1 MHTYRAKNNVVTSSS
16 RDDKATFYEGFAEQ
30 WDAHMDLD
38 ELGKRLRLV
47 FGGLLS
53 RDEVAGKRVLDAGG
67 GTGHFSRRLCE
78 WGGKV
83 TVVDVGEKLLEEV
96 RKKAPVETVCGSV
109 LELPFD
115 EGRFDVVFCTEVIE
129 HTTDPARAV
138 AELCRVAAP
147 GGIMVL
153 TVPNRVWKP
162 AVWVANAFKLRPYG
176 GYENWVGDRPLRR
189 WIDAAGLSVETQLG
203 FNLLPH
209 TRFCRPAFDGIDRLS
224 SLHPG

>member
-1 MHTYRAKNNVVTSSS
+1 VLR
-16 RDDKATFYEGFAEQ
+16 RRFAH
-30 WDAHMDLD
+30 A
-38 ELGKRLRLV
+38 
-47 FGGLLS
+47 
-53 RDEVAGKRVLDAGG
+53 
-67 GTGHFSRRLCE
+67 
-78 WGGKV
+78 
-83 TVVDVGEKLLEEV
+83 
-96 RKKAPVETVCGSV
+96 
-109 LELPFD
+109 
-115 EGRFDVVFCTEVIE
+115 VIE
-129 HTTDPARAV
+129 HTTRSGRAV
-138 AELCRVAAP
+138 AEVCRVAAP
-147 GGIMVL
+147 GGIVVI